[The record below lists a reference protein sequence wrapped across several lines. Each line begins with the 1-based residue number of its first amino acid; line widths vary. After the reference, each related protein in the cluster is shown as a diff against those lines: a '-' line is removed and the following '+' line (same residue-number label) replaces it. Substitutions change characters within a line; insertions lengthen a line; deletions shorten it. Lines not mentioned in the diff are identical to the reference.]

1 VVGSK
6 MDELSVET
14 KHDGVRRVTHAPG
27 ARGDRVERGLDI
39 RWRARNHPKDFG
51 CARLLLERLRQALL
65 KGADPGSS
73 ILWRLAGERSLGIC
87 LPLCRLCPET
97 HQPLLAS
104 YSPAIDERL
113 GEGSRVSKAN
123 GWVRTVPG
131 SAREPLVIPAA
142 AFTAGSGAIR

>member
-1 VVGSK
+1 
-6 MDELSVET
+6 MSVSEPEIT
-14 KHDGVRRVTHAPG
+14 RRISAVA
-27 ARGDRVERGLDI
+27 ACCSRGLGPLAI
-39 RWRARNHPKDFG
+39 
-51 CARLLLERLRQALL
+51 ARLELPQRLRQALL
-65 KGADPGSS
+65 QVADLGAVVFGG
-73 ILWRLAGERSLGIC
+73 LAGERSLGIC
-87 LPLCRLCPET
+87 LPLCRLCPAT

-142 AFTAGSGAIR
+142 AFTAGSGAIRSPDPPGAAATTGPSARVPSRS